1 MEGFNYARHSHEE
14 YAFGITLSGKQVFFS
29 QGEYHQSNAGDVI
42 LFNPEDIH
50 DGNSGGDQAL
60 NYFML
65 YIPEQKLRKCLE
77 GAGLPGKQEV
87 RLSDAVVKHTQLRD
101 SLLNLA
107 LNICDG
113 KTDLF
118 EQEDGLDALFG
129 MIRDG
134 LPERLYETGYALACD
149 VAAAD
154 GTLAETELRL
164 LEEIRYELNIDRLH
178 AAAIERG
185 ARARHVV

>member
-1 MEGFNYARHSHEE
+1 MTDGPSLA
-14 YAFGITLSGKQVFFS
+14 LSAQDSLVALMVAVS
-29 QGEYHQSNAGDVI
+29 ASD
-42 LFNPEDIH
+42 EDIRTAELVKIQSAV
-50 DGNSGGDQAL
+50 N
-60 NYFML
+60 ML
-65 YIPEQKLRKCLE
+65 PIF
-77 GAGLPGKQEV
+77 ADFDND
-87 RLSDAVVKHTQLRD
+87 RLTVIS
-101 SLLNLA
+101 
-107 LNICDG
+107 
-113 KTDLF
+113 KTVFDLF

-129 MIRDG
+129 LIRAA

-154 GTLAETELRL
+154 GTLDEAELRL